1 MYAAMYFLCLL
12 ILMTMQSYGN
22 LLVDQSAMRKERMS
36 STTHAQGAGPCGGM
50 YTANTVASVIG
61 TMGMSLAYR
70 CKAFHTC
77 ANYIRDWDNGHEPC
91 IHVQMDPS

>member
-1 MYAAMYFLCLL
+1 
-12 ILMTMQSYGN
+12 
-22 LLVDQSAMRKERMS
+22 MRKERMS

-70 CKAFHTC
+70 EAWVRGNLQEF
-77 ANYIRDWDNGHEPC
+77 GEL
-91 IHVQMDPS
+91 VFS